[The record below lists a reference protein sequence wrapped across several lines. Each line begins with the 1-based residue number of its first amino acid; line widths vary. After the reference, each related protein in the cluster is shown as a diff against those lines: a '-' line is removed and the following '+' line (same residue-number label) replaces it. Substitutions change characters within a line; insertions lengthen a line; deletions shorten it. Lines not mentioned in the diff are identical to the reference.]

1 MSRNPLQNR
10 FDIVTPELINQYSR
24 EIDTRDLAHQPLSAE
39 NTLITIDSSLS
50 LMDTAIMTGKTALE
64 QVVDSSAI

>member
-10 FDIVTPELINQYSR
+10 FDIVTPELINQYCR